1 MGYSPTEVILM
12 RRNIAILACVL
23 VLTLGASA
31 ASAQAN
37 LGFKGVGVRV
47 GYVNPEN
54 IDATFAFGVFTDL
67 GTFHPNV
74 SFETYMNYWSK
85 SMDAY
90 GFGETKFRDIIVGAK
105 AEYLFNVA
113 SPKVRPFVGA
123 GLSLH
128 FLHGEVSIAP
138 LTVGTL
144 TIPGTSV
151 DTSDTKLGLDFG
163 GGLRA
168 GLSPTIDFV
177 GEAGF
182 SLVSDV
188 SQFGISAGI
197 LFHI

>member
-1 MGYSPTEVILM
+1 M
-12 RRNIAILACVL
+12 RRNIALLTCVL

-37 LGFKGVGVRV
+37 LGFKGVGLRV

-85 SMDAY
+85 SMDE
-90 GFGETKFRDIIVGAK
+90 GSFGEVSFRDIVVGAK
-105 AEYLFNVA
+105 AQYMFNLA
-113 SPKVRPFVGA
+113 NPKIRPFVGA

-128 FLHGEVSIAP
+128 FLHGEASVP
-138 LTVGTL
+138 TMTYGTI
-144 TIPGTSV
+144 TIPGTSI

-168 GLSPTIDFV
+168 GLSDTVDFV

-182 SLVSDV
+182 SLVSDIN
-188 SQFGISAGI
+188 QFGISAGV